1 MDRELC
7 FYIEGNQLYLEQV
20 LVEYN
25 DIPIFFVCR
34 DTAAHYVVLCS
45 DLEEFRYMV
54 VKAANEDL
62 FRLLHGT
69 LSMRDIFLIQKNYW
83 EIISGEEI
91 QSDSVAYKPVE
102 LIDGSLLPE
111 ESAYFEILTDEV
123 LLYVQK
129 YDNWFLAQDKF
140 QELQQILNSDEKGL
154 NEYIDTCALSVESF
168 VELYEGCFRQEIA
181 AGIQVELDYEKNV
194 DDMQK
199 LTATLSVRKKSKDW
213 KEAEICILAYAA

>member
-62 FRLLHGT
+62 FRLL
-69 LSMRDIFLIQKNYW
+69 Q
-83 EIISGEEI
+83 
-91 QSDSVAYKPVE
+91 
-102 LIDGSLLPE
+102 
-111 ESAYFEILTDEV
+111 
-123 LLYVQK
+123 
-129 YDNWFLAQDKF
+129 
-140 QELQQILNSDEKGL
+140 
-154 NEYIDTCALSVESF
+154 
-168 VELYEGCFRQEIA
+168 
-181 AGIQVELDYEKNV
+181 
-194 DDMQK
+194 
-199 LTATLSVRKKSKDW
+199 
-213 KEAEICILAYAA
+213 